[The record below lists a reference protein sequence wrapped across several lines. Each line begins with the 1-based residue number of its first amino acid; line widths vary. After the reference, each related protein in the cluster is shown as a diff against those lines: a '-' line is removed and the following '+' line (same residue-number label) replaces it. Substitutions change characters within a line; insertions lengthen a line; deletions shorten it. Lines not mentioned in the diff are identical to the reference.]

1 MRFRA
6 VRIEV
11 ETEGPRAVFELYFS
25 DGLVVISGPNSVGK
39 SLLFQS
45 LIFGLGLE
53 GMYGSG
59 RQHGL
64 LTRALT
70 EEIRL
75 GDHTYSVTSSSVTV
89 EIENDRGELLT
100 AQRSVAGSTDDRL
113 VATWPLGGITDGMPE
128 SERRDFFVRRSRAT
142 TGEFGFHR
150 LLTDFI
156 GWSLP
161 AVPVYD
167 GGDAVPLYPEI
178 LFPFLAIEQKSG
190 WSGVLPRIPTY
201 LQVRD
206 PLQRGVEFYLDLKL
220 VERAR
225 EIQRLND
232 REAALR
238 RQWEVLSA
246 GLQASAAVRGARL
259 LGLSEWA
266 AVRRAATR
274 ATATP
279 SMEVQAETLQGS
291 SWVPID
297 AVLDAPPTSNAE
309 PTAPDQSVVQ
319 RPDTEA
325 LNGRLA
331 AANERLRE
339 LSGSLSAVEETL
351 DMIHTQLGTLRT
363 RAAPVEEERRRYE
376 QLDVLVNLGSP
387 VAVATF
393 GHQDCPTCQQ
403 SLEGLEH
410 QPDLAALDYGQSLA
424 LLSEQSKTIRALQQ
438 DAERSANDQVLIR
451 TQLEREADELR
462 REVKAIR
469 ADLVTPDTMP
479 SVAQLQQ
486 RIRDED
492 HRADLQNLRLDL
504 VETSGKLETVAEELR
519 QTLADRSALGTADLT
534 GEERGRLEAWTD
546 SFREMLRA
554 VGVTSFPVDEIQLA
568 VTGKPS
574 VVGYDDV
581 GFQASA
587 SDVIRLRWSYA
598 MSLMRVST
606 AIGGPHPGLLMMD
619 EPRQQEVA
627 SFSEFLRLAA
637 GVSGQIILTTSEPV
651 SVIHGAVG
659 DTEVQVVE
667 LERLLLQPEDI
678 G

>member
-100 AQRSVAGSTDDRL
+100 AKRSVAGSTDDHL
-113 VATWPLGGITDGMPE
+113 VATWPLGGITGAMPE

-142 TGEFGFHR
+142 TGEFGFHK

-167 GGDAVPLYPEI
+167 SGEAVPLYPEI

-206 PLQRGVEFYLDLKL
+206 PLQRGIEFYLDLKL

-225 EIQRLND
+225 EIQRLID
-232 REAALR
+232 QEAALR

-259 LGLSEWA
+259 LGLPEWA
-266 AVRRAATR
+266 AVRRVAAR

-279 SMEVQAETLQGS
+279 SIEVHAETLQGPN
-291 SWVPID
+291 WVPID
-297 AVLDAPPTSNAE
+297 AVLNAPPTPDAE
-309 PTAPDQSVVQ
+309 PTAQEHSVQ

-325 LNGRLA
+325 LNGRLV

-363 RAAPVEEERRRYE
+363 RVASVDEERRRYE

-393 GHQDCPTCQQ
+393 GHRDCPTCQQ

-424 LLSEQSKTIRALQQ
+424 LLTEQSKTLRALQQ

-479 SVAQLQQ
+479 SIAQLQE
-486 RIRDED
+486 RIRED
-492 HRADLQNLRLDL
+492 NHRADLQNLRLDL
-504 VETSGKLETVAEELR
+504 IETSGKLEAVAEELR
-519 QTLADRSALGTADLT
+519 GTLAERSALGTADLT
-534 GEERGRLEAWTD
+534 GEERGRLDAWTD
-546 SFREMLRA
+546 SFRDMLRT

-598 MSLMRVST
+598 MSLMRVSR

-637 GVSGQIILTTSEPV
+637 GETGQIILTTSEPV

-659 DTEVQVVE
+659 HTEVQVIE
-667 LERLLLQPEDI
+667 LEQLLLQPETSR
-678 G
+678 